1 MRTMYDVPS
10 NVIENVEKY
19 LKENLPNYKLVKV
32 LRKSSHP
39 ADDYLY
45 MVIAK
50 KELTPEQKSYGF
62 GQYTVWSCWNETTQS
77 LNCGHYNIETEN
89 DAFELAK
96 GFYNEL

>member
-1 MRTMYDVPS
+1 MRMYDVPS

-19 LKENLPNYKLVKV
+19 LKENLPNYELVKV
-32 LRKSSHP
+32 LRRSNHP
-39 ADDYLY
+39 ADNYLY

-77 LNCGHYNIETEN
+77 LNFGHYNIETEN